1 MVIPFYWGQDWSQG
15 EANELLRYEIED
27 IQSIVQVPVVLL
39 HDPENECLPKI
50 YVFNTSLPS
59 P

>member
-1 MVIPFYWGQDWSQG
+1 MVIRFYWSQG
-15 EANELLRYEIED
+15 EVSELLRYEIED
-27 IQSIVQVPVVLL
+27 IQSIVQVPSVLL
-39 HDPENECLPKI
+39 HDPENEWLPKI